1 MAYEDIRV
9 ARDGAVAVVTIDR
22 PKVNALR
29 AQTMEELARA
39 TQELAAD
46 ETVRAVILTGAGE
59 RAFSGGADLASAF
72 RSDAKASD
80 ARSGSAS
87 GDGTI
92 EAGLERFHDMLDRI
106 ETGKPTI
113 AAINGFAFGGGCE
126 AALAC
131 HFRIMDPRAEI
142 GLTETNVGIFPAG
155 GGTQRLPRLV
165 GLGRAVDMIV
175 FGRKVGAEEAV
186 KIGLAHRVSRPGQ
199 VLADALELAREL
211 EKRPPLAVQA
221 ALEAI
226 YTGQRFGHSM
236 GLAAERAGLA
246 RVIPTEDALEGLQS
260 FFEKRPPVWRGR

>member
-1 MAYEDIRV
+1 MAYEDIRI
-9 ARDGAVAVVTIDR
+9 AREGSTAIVTIDR

-39 TQELAAD
+39 TEELSKD
-46 ETVRAVILTGAGE
+46 DGVRAVILTGAGE
-59 RAFSGGADLASAF
+59 RAFSGGADLSSAF
-72 RSDAKASD
+72 RSDAKAGG
-80 ARSGSAS
+80 AG
-87 GDGTI
+87 GDPTI
-92 EAGLERFHDMLDRI
+92 EAGLERFHEVLDRL

-126 AALAC
+126 VALAC
-131 HFRIMDPRAEI
+131 HFRIVDPRAEI

-155 GGTQRLPRLV
+155 GGTQRLPRIV
-165 GLGRAVDMIV
+165 GLGRALDMIL
-175 FGRKVGAEEAV
+175 FGKKVGAEEAAR
-186 KIGLAHRVSRPGQ
+186 IGLANRVSAPGQ
-199 VLADALELAREL
+199 SLAAALELAREL

-246 RVIPTEDALEGLQS
+246 RIVPTEDALEGMS
-260 FFEKRPPVWRGR
+260 AFFEKRAPVWKGR